1 MHNLCVFCTFSTFT
15 QKNVKG
21 FLSFS
26 KVMCIKSPKMMF
38 GARII
43 RHKLCMIYAFSY
55 FFCSKI
61 IFDQKF
67 FSLCWDKLDYPGSIV
82 YLSCCTCIF
91 LHKPQFSFPCDVR
104 NDIFLRMMICN
115 RFIYL
120 TYISFFSHIAGVP
133 QVSKYLT
140 CQSNPKRAASLH
152 VQWWIS
158 SSDCQLTF
166 PIALWLKVVAL
177 QCISYYVTSQPSPKR
192 APGLHVQWRSSLHGY
207 QLALPIVSWLKV
219 VVLQEKH

>member
-1 MHNLCVFCTFSTFT
+1 
-15 QKNVKG
+15 
-21 FLSFS
+21 
-26 KVMCIKSPKMMF
+26 
-38 GARII
+38 
-43 RHKLCMIYAFSY
+43 
-55 FFCSKI
+55 
-61 IFDQKF
+61 
-67 FSLCWDKLDYPGSIV
+67 
-82 YLSCCTCIF
+82 
-91 LHKPQFSFPCDVR
+91 
-104 NDIFLRMMICN
+104 MMICN

-207 QLALPIVSWLKV
+207 QLTPPIVSWLKV
-219 VVLQEKH
+219 VVLQKNTRLSHKDFYIYDLFYVKFDLNKRILLRISLNWGCFIEI